1 MKTAMTSA
9 FVFTAALAFA
19 GAASAH
25 SVPTSHGAN
34 KPIAASEADKKAK
47 PPAESKDKHDCKH
60 DKNHPC
66 KGSDAKSGHAK

>member
-19 GAASAH
+19 GVASAH
-25 SVPTSHGAN
+25 TAPNSATGN
-34 KPIAASEADKKAK
+34 KPMAAADGEKKAK
-47 PPAESKDKHDCKH
+47 PADGKDKHDCKH

>member
-25 SVPTSHGAN
+25 TVPSSHAD
-34 KPIAASEADKKAK
+34 KPVAASDAEKKAK
-47 PPAESKDKHDCKH
+47 HDHEKDSKDKTNCKH

-66 KGSDAKSGHAK
+66 KGSDAKSAK